1 MHTREYQLHATYAVA
16 GGRPVLWALGTLAHC
31 EARADRA
38 RKLGLPATVRRVGNI
53 RVIDRGPPER
63 ADDPGEPR
71 AA

>member
-1 MHTREYQLHATYAVA
+1 MTTREYPLHATYAIA
-16 GGRPVLWALGTLAHC
+16 GGRAVLWALGTLAHC

-38 RKLGLPATVRRVGNI
+38 RRLGLPVTVRRLGNI

-63 ADDPGEPR
+63 AGDPGAQR